1 LDGCAETWK
10 CAAAQPFAFGV
21 VMINLDWIKE
31 LVLSEQQM
39 EESGVINL
47 SAVDPEA
54 HLEEQT
60 LEFMRDIKTSMVE
73 ATATFN
79 QLKGSTVGTVKI
91 YGISN
96 TRADFMLFRNG
107 YKLIFSMRRAGEI
120 EVYNSL
126 MTSHYLAASAEPE
139 MKSAD
144 RDVVRAHWGAFGELQ
159 WHYKNLPVKL
169 DFLVRHYLT
178 RFIRESAK

>member
-1 LDGCAETWK
+1 
-10 CAAAQPFAFGV
+10 
-21 VMINLDWIKE
+21 MNNLDWIKD
-31 LVLSEQQM
+31 LILAEQQM
-39 EESGVINL
+39 EDAGVINL

-54 HLEEQT
+54 HLGEQT
-60 LEFMRDIKTSMVE
+60 LEFLRDIKASMIEVS
-73 ATATFN
+73 ATFN
-79 QLKGSTVGTVKI
+79 QLKGSSVGTLKI

-96 TRADFMLFRNG
+96 TKADFMLFRNG

-126 MTSHYLAASAEPE
+126 MTSHFLAASSEPE

-144 RDVVRAHWGAFGELQ
+144 RDTIRAHWGAFGELQ
-159 WHYKNLPVKL
+159 WHNKNLPVKI
-169 DFLVRHYLT
+169 DYLVRHYLT